1 MARPSD
7 PCKSSCCKTPFGVCA
22 TKGTCDHHR
31 SAQWDQELYDLT
43 QSGAQDTRRYNH
55 QAAQNRR

>member
-1 MARPSD
+1 MTRPSD
-7 PCKSSCCKTPFGVCA
+7 PCLKSCCWSPFGLC
-22 TKGTCDHHR
+22 GRQRQCDHHR

-55 QAAQNRR
+55 QAAQTRR